1 MVIPYAKESPFKRPM
16 NEAFE
21 KMRSFGIL
29 SDILQQYEPVKDE
42 SCGNPKVREHYPLMS
57 GTTQISK
64 QQFVSTRYPSA
75 INISLYP

>member
-29 SDILQQYEPVKDE
+29 SDILQKYEKVKDE
-42 SCGNPKVREHYPLMS
+42 SCGNPKVSENFL
-57 GTTQISK
+57 
-64 QQFVSTRYPSA
+64 
-75 INISLYP
+75 